1 MVWRPTADQMNSAAF
16 RVIVG
21 APKFTVTGDPVGV
34 IADSI
39 GLEIKGGAMLERPGC
54 LGNGWRAR

>member
-1 MVWRPTADQMNSAAF
+1 MNSAAF

-39 GLEIKGGAMLERPGC
+39 GLEIKGGGMLERPGC